1 MTRVV
6 RSILGILLVAGIVG
20 CGSGGDTSIANTPGE
35 GGNEIA
41 GRGSGGDT
49 PAADTPGEGGNEIA
63 GHESG
68 GDTPAADTAAKRE
81 SRTLSWDAVPDS
93 SVLGYKVYWGTSS
106 HHYDTHVVAG
116 GNTSYTVTGL
126 RHGKKYFF
134 AVSAYNVA
142 GESGLSGEVS
152 TLVD

>member
-20 CGSGGDTSIANTPGE
+20 CGSGGDTPIADTPGEGGNEIAGRGSGGDTPIADTPGE

-49 PAADTPGEGGNEIA
+49 PAADT
-63 GHESG
+63 
-68 GDTPAADTAAKRE
+68 AAKRE
-81 SRTLSWDAVPDS
+81 SRTLTWDAVPDS
-93 SVLGYKVYWGTSS
+93 SVLGYKAYWGTSS
-106 HHYDTHVVAG
+106 HHYNSHVDVGA
-116 GNTSYTVTGL
+116 NLSYTVTGL
-126 RHGKKYFF
+126 LHGKKYFF
-134 AVSAYNVA
+134 AVSAYNA
-142 GESGLSGEVS
+142 ASESGLSAEVT